1 MVVVQCK
8 HGGGTMEAWWWYN
21 VSMVVTELVCLASVV
36 KCDVSMSAVFASSAC
51 GCMLLLY
58 VSSRYSRFQVACP

>member
-1 MVVVQCK
+1 ML
-8 HGGGTMEAWWWYN
+8 
-21 VSMVVTELVCLASVV
+21 VTELVCLASVV

-58 VSSRYSRFQVACP
+58 VFSRYSRFQVACP